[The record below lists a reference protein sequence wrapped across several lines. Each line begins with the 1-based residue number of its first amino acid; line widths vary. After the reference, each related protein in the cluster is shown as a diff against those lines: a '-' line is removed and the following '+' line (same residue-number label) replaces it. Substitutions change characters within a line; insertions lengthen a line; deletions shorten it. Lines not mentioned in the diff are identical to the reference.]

1 MWSCVSYVD
10 AVLHTDTKGR
20 VLWSA
25 GREGTVRW
33 WGGKTAKIMPKSA
46 LCAGGISALEMDETV
61 VVAGYS
67 KQGMEAWDVRTQQSL
82 CTFSNSEHGG
92 VKSLQF
98 DSRKLVTVSPS
109 GKVRL
114 LRSLMAWDG
123 KSVCIYLGLT
133 DRLV

>member
-1 MWSCVSYVD
+1 MFCLVD
-10 AVLHTDTKGR
+10 AVLNTDTKGR
-20 VLWSA
+20 VLWSS

-33 WGGKTAKIMPKSA
+33 WGGKTAKILSKSA
-46 LCAGGISALEMDETV
+46 LCAGSISALEMDETV
-61 VVAGYS
+61 VVAGYD

-109 GKVRL
+109 GKVCSRL
-114 LRSLMAWDG
+114 
-123 KSVCIYLGLT
+123 
-133 DRLV
+133 